1 MLSLHGH
8 LTPPIVQKN
17 ETQVTSHNPP
27 LPCVT
32 DQRTLES
39 LCHTLRESPRLA
51 LDTEFVGEDTFIP
64 RLELIQVATATTAAV
79 IDFPAVQASGSL
91 DVFWELI
98 CDAKIDKVVHAGRQD
113 LDLFT
118 IHAGRVPK
126 PFFDTQIAAA
136 MVGYGAQVAYANLVQ
151 RLHGTKLAKA
161 HTFTNWSAR
170 PLSEDQIAYALE
182 DVKFLLSI
190 HTYLRN
196 RLSTLG
202 RLEWVSEEFARLEMA
217 IGEKGREP
225 QDRYQRIRGWD
236 TLKPKGAA
244 VLREL
249 AVWRETEARR
259 RNVPRGRVM
268 RDEVL
273 LQLARHP
280 PKSVNDLRGLRGIH
294 SSEVDRHGGQILAS
308 ITSALALPTSEWP
321 AIPSERKPDPESTGI
336 VELLQAVLKARAAEE
351 GIAPTILATSAD
363 LQTLVDAK
371 NRTDLDVP
379 ILRGWRRQLA
389 GELLLQVLEGA
400 VTIAVDRTS
409 GALRMTQGQPSF
421 ADPQETSR
429 ILPA

>member
-1 MLSLHGH
+1 MSSLHGH
-8 LTPPIVQKN
+8 QTPPIVQQT
-17 ETQVTSHNPP
+17 EPLVTSAHPS
-27 LPCVT
+27 LPYVT
-32 DQRTLES
+32 DQRALES
-39 LCHTLRESPRLA
+39 LCHTLRQSPRLA
-51 LDTEFVGEDTFIP
+51 LDTEFVGEDTFVP

-79 IDFPAVQASGSL
+79 IDFPAVQATRSL

-98 CDAKIDKVVHAGRQD
+98 CDTKIEKIVHAGRQD
-113 LDLFT
+113 LDLFA
-118 IHAGRVPK
+118 IHAGQIPK

-182 DVKFLLSI
+182 DVEFLLSI
-190 HTYLRN
+190 HTHLQN

-202 RLEWVSEEFARLEMA
+202 RSEWVSEEFARLETA
-217 IGEKGREP
+217 IEEKGREP
-225 QDRYQRIRGWD
+225 QERYQRIRGWD

-249 AVWRETEARR
+249 AAWREAEARR

-280 PKSVNDLRGLRGIH
+280 PKSVNDLRGLRGVH
-294 SSEVDRHGGQILAS
+294 SSDIDRHGGHILAS
-308 ITSALALPTSEWP
+308 ITSALALPTSAWP
-321 AIPSERKPDPESTGI
+321 EVPSDRKPDPESTGI
-336 VELLQAVLKARAAEE
+336 VELLQAVLKARAAEQ
-351 GIAPTILATSAD
+351 GIAPTMLATSAD

-371 NRTDLDVP
+371 QSRTALDVP

-389 GELLLQVLEGA
+389 GDLLLQVLDGT
-400 VTIAVDRTS
+400 VTITVDRTS
-409 GALRMTQGQPSF
+409 GALRMTPGRPQTNEPS
-421 ADPQETSR
+421 Q

>member
-1 MLSLHGH
+1 M
-8 LTPPIVQKN
+8 TP
-17 ETQVTSHNPP
+17 NPSP
-27 LPCVT
+27 PYVT
-32 DQRTLES
+32 DQRALEA
-39 LCHTLRESPRLA
+39 LCHTLRQSPRLA

-98 CDAKIDKVVHAGRQD
+98 CDAKIEKIVHAGRQD
-113 LDLFT
+113 LDLFA
-118 IHAGRVPK
+118 IHAGQIPK

-170 PLSEDQIAYALE
+170 PLSDDQIAYALE
-182 DVKFLLSI
+182 DVEFLLSI
-190 HTYLRN
+190 HSHLQD
-196 RLSTLG
+196 RLNILG
-202 RLEWVSEEFARLEMA
+202 RSEWVSEEFARLETA
-217 IGEKGREP
+217 IGEKSREP
-225 QDRYQRIRGWD
+225 QERYQRIRGWD

-244 VLREL
+244 VLREV
-249 AVWRETEARR
+249 AVWREAEARR

-280 PKSVNDLRGLRGIH
+280 PKSVNDLRGLRGVH
-294 SSEVDRHGGQILAS
+294 SSDVDRHGGQILAT
-308 ITSALALPTSEWP
+308 ITSALALPPSAWP
-321 AIPSERKPDPESTGI
+321 EVPRERKPDPESTGI
-336 VELLQAVLKARAAEE
+336 LELLQAVLKARAAEE
-351 GIAPTILATSAD
+351 GIAPTMLATSAD

-371 NRTDLDVP
+371 QCRTALDVP

-389 GELLLQVLEGA
+389 GDLLLQVLDGT
-400 VTIAVDRTS
+400 VTISVDRTS
-409 GALRMTQGQPSF
+409 GALRMTQGRSQSNEPS
-421 ADPQETSR
+421 Q